1 MKEGK
6 AEKKRAA
13 SSAVVQ
19 RTLPP
24 KEPRTTQRSQRQIF
38 CDLDGVLVD
47 FERGVVELM
56 GKKPSQINPK
66 AMWAAIGKRSH
77 FYRDLEWTADG
88 NELWE
93 AIRHLRPNILTGVP
107 NVRGA
112 SRDKF
117 EWCKRELCV
126 EVAWCDMAAQ
136 GKKHVPVAIPASC
149 VQSSNAV
156 CTVITC
162 WSVHK
167 HKECKSKEHYDECEI
182 GDILIDDRP
191 EKLRDAWE
199 QKGGFFVH
207 HTSTAETLRILRQ
220 EGILLAHDPEP
231 LQEADANTVNIP
243 LNKNSRGEKS
253 TTATPDSKPAKVET
267 SVDRESKQSLETFQT
282 DSTSATNTCACLSDP
297 VANSK
302 LRSFASR

>member
-66 AMWAAIGKRSH
+66 TMWAAIHKQSH

-88 NELWE
+88 KELWE
-93 AIRHLRPNILTGVP
+93 AIRPLRPNILTGVP

-126 EVAWCDMAAQ
+126 EVAWRDMAAKK
-136 GKKHVPVAIPASC
+136 KKHVPVATHASC

-162 WSVHK
+162 WSGNK
-167 HKECKSKEHYDECEI
+167 QEECECES

-199 QKGGFFVH
+199 QRGGFFVH
-207 HTSTAETLRILRQ
+207 HRSTAETLRILRQ
-220 EGILLAHDPEP
+220 EGILLGHDSEPP

-243 LNKNSRGEKS
+243 LNKQCTGEKP
-253 TTATPDSKPAKVET
+253 TTATPDSKPAMET
-267 SVDRESKQSLETFQT
+267 SVDQESEKSLETIQM
-282 DSTSATNTCACLSDP
+282 DPTSATNTCGCLSDP
-297 VANSK
+297 VSPVP
-302 LRSFASR
+302 SF